1 MKKFLFKSALF
12 LRVIFL
18 LSLFVILLIGGFMYR
33 HISNLTNS
41 TKLVISTYKVN
52 VELEHV
58 MSYLRAAES
67 GHRNY
72 ILTNDSLYLEPYF
85 NAEEKVNNSIILL
98 KQLTKANSKQQENLT
113 ILNKL
118 SDSLFSNFSKT
129 LDFVEIDETSI
140 ETYKNL
146 FFEEKII
153 IENLR
158 LQVNDMIDLENNL
171 LTNRQKEY
179 QSDLQFTP
187 LFFYLVLLVT
197 LVLIIFAYNKIN
209 NDFKS
214 IKTMNDQLLIF
225 KESTNQLEI
234 IGEHGYWVWHI
245 GSNIFTY
252 SDYLYRLLGEEPQSF
267 EANFDNFLKFVHPE
281 DVDRLAKELD
291 KMIENEELPFVI
303 YRFVKKNGSTKY
315 LKAYA
320 KAFYSV
326 DGQKRLLGTT
336 SDITDEIENFLALEE
351 RNLELEHNNN
361 ELSEFNYVASHDLQE
376 PLRKI
381 QTFIS
386 RLEEKESKNFSNTGL
401 QYLERINVAVTRM
414 RLLIDDLLQFSRTNK
429 PDKDFVLTDLNE
441 LFENAKQ
448 DVAVTIL
455 DKKAKITNDN
465 LPSTAVIPFQIQQL
479 FLNLLS
485 NSLKYSKEN
494 IAPSITIGYSIVKST
509 EESQLAKAVKNH
521 YHKITF
527 TDNGIGF
534 DQKYANQIFEL
545 FNRLHNKSDF
555 SGTGVGLA
563 ICKKITDNHN
573 GFIFAEGKLDQG
585 AIFTVYLPAS

>member
-158 LQVNDMIDLENNL
+158 LQVNEMIDLENNL

-187 LFFYLVLLVT
+187 LFSY
-197 LVLIIFAYNKIN
+197 
-209 NDFKS
+209 
-214 IKTMNDQLLIF
+214 
-225 KESTNQLEI
+225 
-234 IGEHGYWVWHI
+234 
-245 GSNIFTY
+245 
-252 SDYLYRLLGEEPQSF
+252 
-267 EANFDNFLKFVHPE
+267 
-281 DVDRLAKELD
+281 
-291 KMIENEELPFVI
+291 
-303 YRFVKKNGSTKY
+303 
-315 LKAYA
+315 
-320 KAFYSV
+320 
-326 DGQKRLLGTT
+326 
-336 SDITDEIENFLALEE
+336 
-351 RNLELEHNNN
+351 
-361 ELSEFNYVASHDLQE
+361 
-376 PLRKI
+376 
-381 QTFIS
+381 
-386 RLEEKESKNFSNTGL
+386 
-401 QYLERINVAVTRM
+401 
-414 RLLIDDLLQFSRTNK
+414 
-429 PDKDFVLTDLNE
+429 
-441 LFENAKQ
+441 
-448 DVAVTIL
+448 
-455 DKKAKITNDN
+455 
-465 LPSTAVIPFQIQQL
+465 
-479 FLNLLS
+479 
-485 NSLKYSKEN
+485 
-494 IAPSITIGYSIVKST
+494 
-509 EESQLAKAVKNH
+509 
-521 YHKITF
+521 
-527 TDNGIGF
+527 
-534 DQKYANQIFEL
+534 
-545 FNRLHNKSDF
+545 
-555 SGTGVGLA
+555 
-563 ICKKITDNHN
+563 
-573 GFIFAEGKLDQG
+573 
-585 AIFTVYLPAS
+585 